1 LLNLNNVIYIDN
13 FPKLDLHGYDRD
25 AAFMLV
31 NDFINDNIIMKKNI
45 LVIVHGIGSGILK
58 KATHDALSKNK
69 HVIAYKLFNYN
80 VGCTIVEIKFDK

>member
-58 KATHDALSKNK
+58 KATHAALSKNRY
-69 HVIAYKLFNYN
+69 VIAYKLFNYN